1 MRALLLLSLLSL
13 PLHADVLEL
22 RDGKK
27 LSGKVTEK
35 GGVYQIKIEGETL
48 TFNQGEVSRWIRK
61 PKELTGEADSLIGEA
76 KKIYL
81 SASELDD
88 EMAMDRELRKALTR
102 VEKARDIYSETRQL
116 FPKGYS
122 EIDNSLVN
130 TMMLMRMIRSRLV
143 TRVTPTAPGEWGKS
157 PLSRRWPP

>member
-27 LSGKVTEK
+27 LSGKVSEK

-61 PKELTGEADSLIGEA
+61 PKELTGEADSLIAEA
-76 KKIYL
+76 KKIYIKRL
-81 SASELDD
+81 ADY
-88 EMAMDRELRKALTR
+88 KYLTLL
-102 VEKARDIYSETRQL
+102 KKSLQINNFLKTR
-116 FPKGYS
+116 
-122 EIDNSLVN
+122 
-130 TMMLMRMIRSRLV
+130 
-143 TRVTPTAPGEWGKS
+143 
-157 PLSRRWPP
+157 

>member
-27 LSGKVTEK
+27 LSGKVSEK

-61 PKELTGEADSLIGEA
+61 PKELTGEADSLIAEA

-88 EMAMDRELRKALTR
+88 EMAMDR
-102 VEKARDIYSETRQL
+102 
-116 FPKGYS
+116 
-122 EIDNSLVN
+122 
-130 TMMLMRMIRSRLV
+130 
-143 TRVTPTAPGEWGKS
+143 
-157 PLSRRWPP
+157 